1 MILFMPIPCAL
12 AALIAGILLYYHTD
26 GLVVLLAASFVFLG
40 VLLCELKEYG
50 RWIDTHTPGV

>member
-1 MILFMPIPCAL
+1 MIFTIIPFAL

-40 VLLCELKEYG
+40 VLLCELKEYR
-50 RWIDTHTPGV
+50 RWLDEHTPGV